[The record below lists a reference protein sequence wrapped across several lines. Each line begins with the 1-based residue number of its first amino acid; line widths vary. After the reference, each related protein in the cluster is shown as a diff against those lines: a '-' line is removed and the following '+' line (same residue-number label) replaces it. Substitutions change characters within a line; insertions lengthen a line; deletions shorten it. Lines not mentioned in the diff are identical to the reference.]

1 MLSDKKSLVGEG
13 LDRDTL
19 NSIVRGVTIETKNL
33 EAVSDE
39 LQVVSRE
46 DQSPRSEGIIG
57 GISSYN
63 LNLKMSQDS

>member
-33 EAVSDE
+33 EAVPDE
-39 LQVVSRE
+39 HQVLSRE
-46 DQSPRSEGIIG
+46 DQSPRSEAIIG

-63 LNLKMSQDS
+63 LNLKKS